1 MTLQS
6 ISVSGG
12 TDVPGNVERVRR
24 RIDDAARRH
33 HRDPQ
38 AITLIA
44 VSKTQ
49 PAERIRQAAAAGC
62 RHFGENYLQ
71 EAEAKVAELKD
82 LPLVWHFIGA
92 IQSNKTR
99 AIAAS
104 FHWVH
109 TVSRL
114 KIAERLSA
122 QCPPGHSLDVTIQV
136 NIDDDPD
143 KAGIEPAA
151 AGELVTAMAALP
163 NLRLRGLMTVL
174 KRAGDAAPAGEALA
188 SYRRLQDL
196 FRQLAP
202 SAPATWD
209 TLSMG
214 MTGDFED
221 AIGAG
226 STHVRIGTALFGP
239 RTSR

>member
-6 ISVSGG
+6 ISVTGG
-12 TDVPGNVERVRR
+12 SDIAGNVEQVRR
-24 RIDDAARRH
+24 RIDEAARRH
-33 HRDPQ
+33 QRQGDR
-38 AITLIA
+38 ITLIA

-71 EAEAKVAELKD
+71 EAEPKLAELRD
-82 LPLVWHFIGA
+82 LPLTWHFIGA

-99 AIAAS
+99 AIAS
-104 FHWVH
+104 HFHWVH

-122 QCPPGHSLDVTIQV
+122 QCPPGRRLDVTVQV

-143 KAGIEPAA
+143 KAGVEPADA
-151 AGELVTAMAALP
+151 AALVAAMATLP
-163 NLRLRGLMTVL
+163 NLRVRGLMTVL
-174 KRAGDAAPAGEALA
+174 KRPADGAPAGDPLA

-221 AIGAG
+221 AIAAG

-239 RTSR
+239 RAPR